1 MKKST
6 FLTFL
11 ISLVFVAVQA
21 QISET
26 STPNLDI
33 PDGDLANPATDII
46 TISNATSD
54 PVTDVTVAVRI
65 NHTWIGDLAITLTAP
80 DGTVAELLMNPGT
93 LDGTM
98 FGCSQNNINAIFTDA
113 GASVVE
119 GACQSSAWDE
129 ATGNPGEET
138 YAISGDWQ
146 ANTQDGT
153 AVDLSATF
161 STITDINGDWTLT
174 VSDKANQDN
183 GDLEEWTVNIF
194 GPTLGLSE
202 ASIAD
207 FKVFPNPAQN
217 TLNVR
222 AGNTIDAI
230 QVYNLIGQEVLR
242 DNPST
247 SERQIN
253 ISNLQRGIYIVQVTV
268 EEVTETIR
276 LIKR

>member
-1 MKKST
+1 MKKTT
-6 FLTFL
+6 FLTLL
-11 ISLVFVAVQA
+11 ISLLFVAVQA

-54 PVTDVTVAVRI
+54 PVTDVTVDVRI

-93 LDGTM
+93 LDGTG
-98 FGCSQNNINAIFTDA
+98 FGCSFNNINATFTDA
-113 GASVVE
+113 GAGSVE
-119 GACQSSAWDE
+119 GECQASEWDE
-129 ATGNPGEET
+129 ATDNPGEET

-146 ANTQDGT
+146 ANAQDGT
-153 AVDLSATF
+153 VVDLSATF

-174 VSDKANQDN
+174 VSDKANFDN

-194 GPTLGLSE
+194 GPTLGLNE
-202 ASIAD
+202 VSIAD

-242 DNPST
+242 DAPVAN
-247 SERQIN
+247 ERTLD
-253 ISNLQRGIYIVQVTV
+253 ISNLQTGAYFVKVTV
-268 EEVTETIR
+268 DGVQKTTRI
-276 LIKR
+276 IKQ